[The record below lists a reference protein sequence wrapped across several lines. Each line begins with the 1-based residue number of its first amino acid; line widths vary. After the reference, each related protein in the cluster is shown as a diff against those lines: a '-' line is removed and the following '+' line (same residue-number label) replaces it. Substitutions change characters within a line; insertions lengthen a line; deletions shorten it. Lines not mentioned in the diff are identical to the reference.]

1 VRFATLQEWLDW
13 QEQLHPRTIDLGL
26 ERVRAVA
33 EQLRLRSFGCPVIT
47 VGGTNGKGSCV
58 GLLEAFLAA
67 GDRRVATFTSPHLVR
82 YNERIRLAG
91 REVTDA
97 ELIAAFE
104 RIDEVRGDTSLTFFE
119 FNTLAAL
126 HVFQQERFDAVL
138 LEVGLGGRLD
148 AVNIV
153 DADVA
158 VLTSVG
164 LDHCEWLGPTLEDIG
179 REKAGIF
186 RAHRPAVL
194 GEAVMP
200 QSVYE
205 AARDLGTEL
214 RLPGV
219 DYRYAIDAATWHW
232 HGRGLA
238 FNDLPLPHLAG
249 RQQVGNAAT
258 ALAALAEVRERLPLS
273 AEQVAT
279 GLREVRLRGRFE
291 VVGGSPEWILDVA
304 HNPAAAEVLARNLR
318 DRLRSGRTLAIVGVL
333 ADKDAAGVV
342 QPLLPQI
349 DTWIATSLVGARGAT
364 AAELKQRVGAP
375 AARWHEATSVTHAC
389 ELAMSLA
396 AAEDRIVVFGSFHTV
411 GPAME
416 WLARPAVSS
425 AILARPQFG

>member
-1 VRFATLQEWLDW
+1 MTDATETQ
-13 QEQLHPRTIDLGL
+13 TL
-26 ERVRAVA
+26 EPAD
-33 EQLRLRSFGCPVIT
+33 QLRLRTFSCPVIT

-58 GLLEAFLAA
+58 ALLEALLAA

-91 REVTDA
+91 REGTDA

-126 HVFQQERFDAVL
+126 HLFQQEQFDAVL

-153 DADVA
+153 DSDVA
-158 VLTSVG
+158 VLTSIG
-164 LDHCEWLGPTLEDIG
+164 LDHCDWLGPTLEDIG

-186 RAHRPAVL
+186 RARRPAVL

-200 QSVYE
+200 HSVYE
-205 AARDLGTEL
+205 AARALGTEL
-214 RLPGV
+214 RVSGI
-219 DYRYAIDAATWHW
+219 DYRYSIEEAKWHW
-232 HGRGLA
+232 HGRGLT
-238 FNDLPLPHLAG
+238 FRDLPLPRLAG
-249 RQQVGNAAT
+249 RQQVDNAAT

-273 AEQVAT
+273 TEQVT
-279 GLREVRLRGRFE
+279 RGLLEVRLRGRFD
-291 VVGGSPEWILDVA
+291 VVGGKPEWILDVA

-318 DRLRSGRTLAIVGVL
+318 ERPLSGRTLAIVGVL
-333 ADKDAAGVV
+333 ADKDAPGVV
-342 QPLLPQI
+342 QPLLPEV

-375 AARWHEATSVTHAC
+375 AAAWHEATSVTQAC

-396 AAEDRIVVFGSFHTV
+396 AGADRIVVFGSFHTV

>member
-1 VRFATLQEWLDW
+1 MRFATLQEWLDW

-33 EQLRLRSFGCPVIT
+33 DQLRLRTLGCPVIT

-58 GLLEAFLAA
+58 ALLEALLAA

-97 ELIAAFE
+97 ELIGAFE

-126 HVFQQERFDAVL
+126 HLFQQEQFDAVL

-164 LDHCEWLGPTLEDIG
+164 LDHCDWLGPTLEDIG

-200 QSVYE
+200 QSVYA
-205 AARDLGTEL
+205 AARAVGAEL
-214 RLPGV
+214 RLPGI
-219 DYRYAIDAATWHW
+219 DYGYTIEGAKWHW
-232 HGRGLA
+232 HGRGLT
-238 FNDLPLPHLAG
+238 FNDLPLPLLAG

-258 ALAALAEVRERLPLS
+258 ALAALAEVRERLLLS
-273 AEQVAT
+273 TEQVTT
-279 GLREVRLRGRFE
+279 GLREVRLGGRFE
-291 VVGGSPEWILDVA
+291 VVGGKPEWILDVA

-318 DRLRSGRTLAIVGVL
+318 ERPRSGRTLAIVGVL

-342 QPLLPQI
+342 QPSW
-349 DTWIATSLVGARGAT
+349 D
-364 AAELKQRVGAP
+364 
-375 AARWHEATSVTHAC
+375 
-389 ELAMSLA
+389 
-396 AAEDRIVVFGSFHTV
+396 
-411 GPAME
+411 
-416 WLARPAVSS
+416 SS
-425 AILARPQFG
+425 C